1 MASTVRVR
9 SQWGPPRTTLAGTL
23 MVLRVL
29 RGVSQQ
35 RLDEAAGLKPGSVSD
50 YERAVRAPSAKTQR
64 QLLAAL
70 GYSATFFERV
80 QSVVKASQGTEAVA
94 TDTEKLP
101 IDAIADQI
109 AARVRD
115 FARETLDRV
124 LSDARVL
131 EERRAAHG
139 LWARLQRRSP
149 QERRVLIEDAPEFQT
164 WGLCELLCERSL
176 EAAPRKPKEAVE
188 LARMALEIAAQ
199 VPGADPWP
207 RRVQGYAWAHLGNA
221 LRVSSD
227 LPAAEDAFRQ
237 AKKLWHSGDESGLL
251 DASRLLDLEASLRLD
266 QGQPR
271 QAIAVLDH
279 ALAAG
284 GMQAGLLLKRARAL
298 FDLAEYDQVIDVVQE
313 AAPLIDST
321 REPRLYFIQRQ
332 LLAHAWC
339 YSGNHTAAHAVIGQV
354 RLLAE
359 RLGNELDL
367 VRVHWL
373 EGKLAADLG
382 RTEEAMASLYQVR
395 TEFIVRDYA
404 YDAALVSLEL
414 ATILASENRSGEVKS
429 LARQSATIFRA
440 QQVHR
445 EARAALELFRQ
456 AAEQETVTAE
466 LCRQLVTYLY
476 IAHHN
481 PGLAFN
487 GTSNRLATAQ
497 PSLSPPGVH
506 ERVSAS

>member
-70 GYSATFFERV
+70 GYSATFFDRV

-188 LARMALEIAAQ
+188 LAHMALEIAAQ

-251 DASRLLDLEASLRLD
+251 DGSRLLDLEASLRLH
-266 QGQPR
+266 QGQPW
-271 QAIAVLDH
+271 QALAVLDQ
-279 ALAAG
+279 ALVSSNAPPR
-284 GMQAGLLLKRARAL
+284 LLLNKAKAL
-298 FDLAEYDQVIDVVQE
+298 IDVAEYERAIDLLQDT
-313 AAPLIDST
+313 APLINAE
-321 REPRLYFIQRQ
+321 REPRLFLIQLQ
-332 LLAHAWC
+332 YLAHAWC
-339 YSGNHTAAHAVIGQV
+339 YAENYPAAQGIIGQV
-354 RLLAE
+354 RMLAE
-359 RLGNELDL
+359 RLGNEIDL
-367 VRVHWL
+367 VRILWL
-373 EGKLAADLG
+373 EGKLAAGLG
-382 RTEEAMASLYQVR
+382 RSEEAIATFHQVR
-395 TEFIVRDYA
+395 SDFIVRDNA
-404 YDAALVSLEL
+404 WDAALVSLEL
-414 ATILASENRSGEVKS
+414 ATILASENRTGAVKT
-429 LARQSATIFRA
+429 LARQSAAIFRA

-445 EARAALELFRQ
+445 EAQAALELFRQ
-456 AAEQETVTAE
+456 AAEKETATAE
-466 LCRQLVTYLY
+466 LCRQLVTYLCS
-476 IAHHN
+476 AHHN
-481 PGLAFN
+481 PGLCFRS
-487 GTSNRLATAQ
+487 TS
-497 PSLSPPGVH
+497 
-506 ERVSAS
+506 